1 MHSGC
6 RRVTERDRVQTRRGN
21 RIGAS
26 VPLVQLQD
34 PGYEQ
39 EPQLP
44 LVDDGERKAL
54 AAVVRREAQ
63 DKWRRGMITEQDR
76 KQARIWA
83 GLVAVAAVGGMGVS
97 ILDLV
102 LHLIK

>member
-1 MHSGC
+1 MID
-6 RRVTERDRVQTRRGN
+6 RDRVQTRRGS
-21 RIGAS
+21 RIGTT

-34 PGYEQ
+34 PGYER
-39 EPQLP
+39 EPQIP

-54 AAVVRREAQ
+54 ASVVKREAQ
-63 DKWRRGMITEQDR
+63 DEWRRGMITDQDR

-83 GLVAVAAVGGMGVS
+83 GMVAVAAVGGMGVS

-102 LHLIK
+102 LHLMK